1 MRNFFL
7 MLVLTVTTIAI
18 MSCEKTKTQ
27 DKPQKIT
34 EPDNATN
41 AVASDE
47 SVKDDEP
54 PLLLEDEPPLLLD
67 EEPLLL
73 LDDEPAGD
81 PSTAQ
86 GADNSRCFVCH
97 LNYAKEDI
105 AVTHAR
111 QNIGCATCHG
121 ECDEHMAD
129 ESWAWG
135 KNGTA
140 PDIMYP
146 REKIK
151 PFCMGCHP
159 KETINTE
166 QHESL
171 FDLTKNKTC
180 TDCHGDHRLLNR
192 KTKWK

>member
-41 AVASDE
+41 TTAGDK
-47 SVKDDEP
+47 SVKDEEP
-54 PLLLEDEPPLLLD
+54 PLLLEDEPPLLL
-67 EEPLLL
+67 EE
-73 LDDEPAGD
+73 EPAGD
-81 PSTAQ
+81 PSAEQ

-97 LNYAKEDI
+97 LNYVKEDI

-111 QNIGCATCHG
+111 QNMGCATCHG
-121 ECDEHMAD
+121 ESDEHIAD
-129 ESWAWG
+129 ESWASG
-135 KNGTA
+135 GNGTA

-146 REKIK
+146 RDKIK

-159 KETINTE
+159 KDRIDTE
-166 QHESL
+166 QHEPL
-171 FDLTKNKTC
+171 FDLTKDKTC